1 MARHAYPAYRRRRD
15 WRLPIFMAGLLV
27 TALVWVAISP
37 RILGSPGETGPVAAV
52 AATPTASPPPTP
64 TPVPTLGPLPA
75 CSVGDVPAIH
85 AQTSDWARTLLDTNY
100 TLGASY
106 VPPDLVPVSRAGI
119 GGTGSVRSLLIDD
132 LSALTV
138 AARKAGVT
146 LVVNSA
152 YRSYADQSATF
163 GQMKA
168 SQGTD
173 VALAAAARPG
183 HSEHQLGTAIDFGGG
198 PQWLSDNARRYGF
211 ISSYP
216 AGAARALT
224 CYVPEAWHYRYFGRA
239 TAAAI
244 HDSGLVPRQWLW
256 IDAG

>member
-1 MARHAYPAYRRRRD
+1 MARHAYPSYRRRRD
-15 WRLPIFMAGLLV
+15 WRLPIFFAGLV
-27 TALVWVAISP
+27 ATALIWVAISP
-37 RILGSPGETGPVAAV
+37 RILGTQSQASLIAV
-52 AATPTASPPPTP
+52 VPTPTSSPTP
-64 TPVPTLGPLPA
+64 TPVSTLGPLPA
-75 CSVGDVPAIH
+75 CSVGDVPAVH
-85 AQTSDWARTLLDTNY
+85 AQFSDWARTLLDTTY

-106 VPPDLVPVSRAGI
+106 VPPDLVPVSGAGI
-119 GGTGSVRSLLIDD
+119 GGAGSVRALVIDD
-132 LSALTV
+132 LKALTE

-152 YRSYADQSATF
+152 YRSYTDQVATF
-163 GQMKA
+163 DEVKA

-198 PQWLSDNARRYGF
+198 AQWLSENAWRYGF
-211 ISSYP
+211 VSSYP
-216 AGAARALT
+216 AGAARSLS

-244 HDSGLVPRQWLW
+244 YDSGLIPRQWLW
-256 IDAG
+256 IHAG

>member
-1 MARHAYPAYRRRRD
+1 MRHAYPTYRRRRD

-37 RILGSPGETGPVAAV
+37 KILGSPGEASPVAA
-52 AATPTASPPPTP
+52 AATPTPVPSPTP
-64 TPVPTLGPLPA
+64 TPTLGPLPV
-75 CSVGDVPAIH
+75 CTIGDVPAVH
-85 AQTSDWARTLLDTNY
+85 AEASDWARTLLDTDY
-100 TLGASY
+100 TLGPSY
-106 VPPDLVPVSRAGI
+106 VPPDLIPVSRAGI
-119 GGTGSVRSLLIDD
+119 GGAGSVRSLVIDD
-132 LSALTV
+132 LKALTL

-152 YRSYADQSATF
+152 YRIYADQSATF
-163 GQMKA
+163 GQVTA

-198 PQWLSDNARRYGF
+198 AQWLSENAWRYGF

-244 HDSGLVPRQWLW
+244 HNSGLIPRQWLW